1 MCALTIELLAFYLPS
16 SSGLSPR
23 WRVFA
28 RPVPWQAWYL
38 LRQKFGEHIAELG
51 GGDGLP
57 HPAPPAVV
65 PHVVDVPHVV
75 HVTVVPVVGHVDL
88 VLGEVGILRPGA
100 AALPRPDT
108 SA

>member
-1 MCALTIELLAFYLPS
+1 MELLAFYL
-16 SSGLSPR
+16 LVSPR

-38 LRQKFGEHIAELG
+38 LRQQFGEHVAELG

-108 SA
+108 RA